1 MVTQAIVRIVI
12 FGFLLIAAPALL
24 LYSDQLELL
33 DLMLLCLAV
42 LAGLGTWMLS
52 REE

>member
-1 MVTQAIVRIVI
+1 MLTHLIVRTATIV
-12 FGFLLIAAPALL
+12 FLLIAAPVLM
-24 LYSDQLELL
+24 LYRHQLELL

-52 REE
+52 LEE